1 MGNLGNLMKQ
11 AMEAQKKAEQLK
23 EELANVRIDAEAAG
37 GLVKVVVN
45 GVSELLEITIDGAK
59 LGLEPDDVELLQDA
73 IMAAMHDGARQAQD
87 GQPRAE
93 QSGPRAQASGPRQAA
108 DRPALSRRSRRLLA
122 APGPRSRR
130 ASGRILRRPQQ
141 RFRVHADHRTSRKH
155 PYRPASRHTFRAA
168 KLLGL
173 Y

>member
-1 MGNLGNLMKQ
+1 MMGNLGNLMKQ

-87 GQPRAE
+87 TSSAMMQKLTAGLKLP
-93 QSGPRAQASGPRQAA
+93 
-108 DRPALSRRSRRLLA
+108 
-122 APGPRSRR
+122 PGFS
-130 ASGRILRRPQQ
+130 L
-141 RFRVHADHRTSRKH
+141 
-155 PYRPASRHTFRAA
+155 
-168 KLLGL
+168 
-173 Y
+173 